1 MSRKVIF
8 IVGGVVVALVLLITL
23 VPFLID
29 ANQYRP
35 KIESA
40 MSSALGRKVTMGN
53 IRLSIWSGGV
63 SVDTLSILDDP
74 AFNSGAF
81 LNAKSVAVTVKLV
94 PLIFSQ
100 QLHVTGLKIEE
111 PQATLLR
118 SASGTWN
125 FSTLGATGSQQ
136 DGDDATSS
144 DTNISVQR
152 LILKN
157 GKLTFGNVGTNA
169 ARREYDQ
176 VNLDASD
183 LSFTT
188 QFPFELTAKTPGNG
202 SVKLAG
208 KAGPLNRKD
217 TSETPLNASFTVQS
231 LDLASTGFL
240 NASAGIAG
248 LLDLTGNLSSDGRQ
262 MSSQGKVTVSKLQ
275 LIQGSSAAREP
286 VQFDYNTNYELK
298 PQTGVLKQGDVHIGK
313 ALAHLSGTYNTSGET
328 PSVQMKLNGESMP
341 ASDLEAVLPAFG
353 VILPSGAA
361 LKDGTLNDTLT
372 ISGPVNR
379 LVTSGPV
386 KLSNAILTGFD
397 LGAKMGVLSSFAG
410 VPKGSDTVI
419 QILSCDLSVAP
430 EGIRAENINLI
441 VPAIATLTGNG
452 TIAPNHTLDFKMLA
466 HLSSSAMS
474 GIVSLASTGGG
485 QKGNGSV
492 IPFKIQG
499 TASNPVFVPDVTGI
513 VGGFAK
519 SAVSG
524 IPPAVPSSGKDLGK
538 TLGSLIG
545 KKN

>member
-63 SVDTLSILDDP
+63 SVDTLSISDDP

-81 LNAKSVAVTVKLV
+81 LNAKSVAVTVKLM

-100 QLHVTGLKIEE
+100 QLHVTGLKIDE

-136 DGDDATSS
+136 NGVDATSS

-157 GKLTFGNVGTNA
+157 GKLTVGNVGATA

-202 SVKLAG
+202 SVKLTG

-231 LDLASTGFL
+231 LDLASTGFM

-275 LIQGSSAAREP
+275 LIQGGSAAREP
-286 VQFDYNTNYELK
+286 VQFNYDTNYELK

-313 ALAHLSGTYNTSGET
+313 ALAQLSGTYNTSGET
-328 PSVQMKLNGESMP
+328 PTVQMKLNGESMP

-353 VILPSGAA
+353 VILPSGAS

-379 LVTSGPV
+379 LVTTGPV

-410 VPKGSDTVI
+410 VPKGSNTVI

-430 EGIRAENINLI
+430 EGMRAENINLI

-466 HLSSSAMS
+466 HLSSSGMS

-485 QKGNGSV
+485 QKGNGSE

-524 IPPAVPSSGKDLGK
+524 IPSAVPSSGKDLGK